1 MVAIP
6 FSRGPPPA
14 PTQGLNPC
22 LLQCRKTLYHLSHQE
37 SPPSKWS
44 PFIWGKRKWSEQKP
58 INFLERWDLEYVKS
72 MNRRELYML
81 FLWHGNDWKQ
91 IAHKI
96 IKSYCNHIVKKT
108 ASLAKEK
115 PETIWP
121 SNSKAAHIPNSA
133 LGKEMNRLQKFC
145 TSFIGHI
152 LWHLH
157 QICVRRMIENEETCR
172 VESWGVGEIDIGVHP
187 ERRTSQSNPRINST
201 ARSSPLHHD
210 FLLLWIINY
219 YVFPLLSFLNGC
231 FLP

>member
-1 MVAIP
+1 MSLHTSLLVQMPWRVCVSVCVCVCVCACWSLSGVCLFGTITLQAP
-6 FSRGPPPA
+6 LSMELSRQQYWSGSHSLLLGTPPPN

-96 IKSYCNHIVKKT
+96 IKSYCNRILKKT

-133 LGKEMNRLQKFC
+133 LGK
-145 TSFIGHI
+145 
-152 LWHLH
+152 
-157 QICVRRMIENEETCR
+157 
-172 VESWGVGEIDIGVHP
+172 
-187 ERRTSQSNPRINST
+187 
-201 ARSSPLHHD
+201 
-210 FLLLWIINY
+210 
-219 YVFPLLSFLNGC
+219 
-231 FLP
+231 